1 MNRLRLCS
9 VIVWEY
15 QYWVFP
21 SLSVH
26 KRATSAVNILFSHSR
41 KKEDGPKERPSLP
54 TFFFFIR
61 EKKSFLETTLLESSP
76 SISFVWTALS
86 AQPWT
91 MTGKRKII
99 FSWLVYTNYCDHY
112 VSLRAGPNCSLSKI
126 MIRLKRNRVSFR
138 TNKKQILLLWSELR
152 DGPYQNINI
161 LVNASSS
168 WVISFYCKRMNQ
180 KIQFTEVICSFW

>member
-26 KRATSAVNILFSHSR
+26 KRATSAINILFSHSR
-41 KKEDGPKERPSLP
+41 KKEDEPEERPSLP
-54 TFFFFIR
+54 TLFFFLSGK
-61 EKKSFLETTLLESSP
+61 KKSFLETTLLESSP

-126 MIRLKRNRVSFR
+126 MILL
-138 TNKKQILLLWSELR
+138 KQILLLWSELR